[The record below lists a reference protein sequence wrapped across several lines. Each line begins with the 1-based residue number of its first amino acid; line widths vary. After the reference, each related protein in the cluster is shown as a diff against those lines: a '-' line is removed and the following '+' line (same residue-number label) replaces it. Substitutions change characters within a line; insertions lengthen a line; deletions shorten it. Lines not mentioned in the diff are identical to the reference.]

1 MSVLI
6 LEEWKNISLYL
17 SLSLYFY
24 CSLTL
29 FLSPHFIYSA
39 HYLAHKLHPK
49 LNYSCF
55 SLCQASLMN
64 PEAQHIISTNL
75 LHTVFHLF
83 KPLQIIFIAV
93 LLKFVIHTCHFTY
106 RWVWSGEW
114 SVCAFTQW
122 ENTENPQV
130 EIYTEV
136 T

>member
-17 SLSLYFY
+17 SLSGYLLLSH
-24 CSLTL
+24 SLS
-29 FLSPHFIYSA
+29 LSTFIYSA

-75 LHTVFHLF
+75 LHTVF

-106 RWVWSGEW
+106 RWV
-114 SVCAFTQW
+114 
-122 ENTENPQV
+122 
-130 EIYTEV
+130 
-136 T
+136 